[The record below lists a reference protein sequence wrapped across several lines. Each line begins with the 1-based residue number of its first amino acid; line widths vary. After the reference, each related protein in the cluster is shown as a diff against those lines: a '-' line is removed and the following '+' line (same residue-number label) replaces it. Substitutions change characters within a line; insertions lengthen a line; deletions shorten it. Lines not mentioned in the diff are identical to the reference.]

1 MLPWLPE
8 NVSTYGDRIDWIFYV
23 ILWITGIIFVLV
35 QVTLLVFAV
44 KYRHREGRRAHH
56 IHGNWKVEAV
66 WTAIPFLIVVMLG
79 IVSVGPWRDIRDP
92 RRFPTDALELAIA
105 AKQFE
110 WNVTYPGAD
119 GELGT
124 GDDFV
129 RRNQLHFPAHRPVV
143 VHLSAEDVIHSFFLP
158 EFRVKQDAVPGMHIP
173 VWFEA
178 TRAGEFT
185 LGCAELCGTGHT
197 RMRGSVT
204 VYEGMEEFDAWQV
217 AMAAGGAGPAEQ
229 DTAGH
234 LAAAGPSSDP
244 SDPPAAHATAAAP
257 GGGRAGAH

>member
-119 GELGT
+119 GVLGSE
-124 GDDFV
+124 DDFV

-178 TRAGEFT
+178 TRAGEFI

-204 VYEGMEEFDAWQV
+204 VHAGMEEFDAWQRG
-217 AMAAGGAGPAEQ
+217 MAPG
-229 DTAGH
+229 
-234 LAAAGPSSDP
+234 AAASSAPDGTG
-244 SDPPAAHATAAAP
+244 AEAAAAP
-257 GGGRAGAH
+257 APDTLDPSVARAASATVGGGRAGAH